1 MIGALL
7 INLGTPDA
15 PQTPE
20 VRRYLREFLMDPR
33 VIDIHPIARWFLVQG
48 IIAPF
53 RAPKSAKAYQKI
65 WGPEGSPLM
74 THTLQLAAGV
84 QAQLGDEY
92 KVEVGMRY
100 GKPSI
105 PHALEK
111 LAAHGVKE
119 IRALPLYP
127 QYAASS
133 TGTAEDAVLGFIRGK
148 KDFPEVRFIPPFF
161 DHSGF
166 IQSWVDIA
174 GPLLEGF
181 RPDHYLFSFHGL
193 PERHILKEDISK
205 KHCLQTPDC
214 CERMVPANGMCYRAH
229 CFQSAKG
236 IAAALQIPRENFS
249 IAFQSRL
256 GRTPW
261 IQPFTDLLIRE
272 FPDRGIRRLAVFCP
286 SFVADCLETLEEIGI
301 RGKSD
306 FIAAG
311 GEELLLI
318 PSLNSNPTWTRTV
331 AQMLRG

>member
-1 MIGALL
+1 MIGILL

-20 VRRYLREFLMDPR
+20 VRRYLRQFLMDPR
-33 VIDIHPIARWFLVQG
+33 VIDIHPVARWLLVQG

-53 RAPKSAKAYQKI
+53 RAPKSAEAYQKI

-74 THTLQLAAGV
+74 VHTQQLAVGV
-84 QAQLGDEY
+84 QGQLGSEY
-92 KVEVGMRY
+92 RVEVGMRY
-100 GKPSI
+100 GQPSI
-105 PHALEK
+105 PSALQK
-111 LAAHGVKE
+111 LAEAGVTE

-133 TGTAEDAVLGFIRGK
+133 TGTAEDAVLQFIRGK
-148 KDFPEVRFIPPFF
+148 KDFPELKFLPPFF
-161 DHSGF
+161 DHPGF
-166 IQSWVDIA
+166 LESSVA
-174 GPLLEGF
+174 VAEPLLKGF

-205 KHCLQTPDC
+205 NHCLKSPDC

-236 IAAALQIPRENFS
+236 IAKLLGLGKGDFS

-261 IQPFTDLLIRE
+261 IQPYTDLLLKE
-272 FPDRGIRRLAVFCP
+272 FPAQGIKRLAVFCP
-286 SFVADCLETLEEIGI
+286 SFVADCLETLEEIGM
-301 RGKSD
+301 RGKTD
-306 FIAAG
+306 FEAAD
-311 GEELLLI
+311 GEDLLLI
-318 PSLNSNPTWTRTV
+318 PSLNSHPTWVKTV
-331 AQMLRG
+331 ADMLRG